1 MSELLKIFL
10 TFCIILFLLRKKL
23 HIGYVM
29 IIASS
34 VLFGLYVMTP
44 SDIYRAISNTVVNK
58 ITLELFLALS
68 LIRMFEII
76 LRERNVLSNMMKTV
90 KEVFPS
96 RRAVIISMP
105 VLIGMLPSLGGAY
118 FSAPMVKEATEGMK
132 MSSEEKAFINYWF
145 RHPWE
150 YILPLYP
157 GILLASAI
165 ANIPLYNLITA
176 NLPYALVMTA
186 TGFMY
191 SMRGLEKKEQQ
202 PLGAETGLASKSLKA
217 LKKEGFSFFP
227 IFAVLFMVVFLHIQ
241 LHYALLAL
249 TVPLL
254 IFFKYRLKDILRITR
269 HGFAWEV
276 LILIFG
282 VMLFKETMEASGAV
296 RNLSVFFVEEGI
308 AILPVICLL
317 PFLVGLLTGLTV
329 GFVGSTFPLLI
340 SLGGGTLAH
349 ISLAFAAGF
358 LGVLLSPVHLCL
370 ILTKEYFKA
379 ELWGVY
385 RKIAP
390 ASALIFVAACVEY
403 LALK

>member
-1 MSELLKIFL
+1 MSDLLKITV
-10 TFCIILFLLRKKL
+10 TFCLILFCLRKKL

-29 IIASS
+29 MIASV
-34 VLFGLYVMTP
+34 VLFALYIMTP
-44 SDIYRAISNTVVNK
+44 AHVYGAVRNTVLNA
-58 ITLELFLALS
+58 ITLQLLLALS

-76 LRERNVLSNMMKTV
+76 LREQNVLSNMMKTV

-118 FSAPMVKEATEGMK
+118 FSAPMVKEATEK
-132 MSSEEKAFINYWF
+132 LNMSQEEKTFINYWF

-157 GILLASAI
+157 GILLAAAI
-165 ANIPLYNLITA
+165 ADIPLYHLITA
-176 NLPYALVMTA
+176 NLLYALVMA
-186 TGFMY
+186 VTGFMY
-191 SMRGLEKKEQQ
+191 SMRGLGKKEKKTALFDKGTVSE
-202 PLGAETGLASKSLKA
+202 SFRV
-217 LKKEGFSFFP
+217 LKKEGLSFVP
-227 IFAVLFMVVFLHIQ
+227 ITAVLLMVVFLHVQ
-241 LHYALLAL
+241 LHYALLVL

-254 IFFKYRLKDILRITR
+254 IFYKYRPRDMLRITR

-276 LILIFG
+276 FILIAG

-296 RNLSVFFVEEGI
+296 KNLSSFFVEKGI
-308 AILPVICLL
+308 PVLPIVCLL

-340 SLGGGTLAH
+340 SLGGDSLAH

-358 LGVLLSPVHLCL
+358 IGVLLSPVHLCL
-370 ILTKEYFKA
+370 ILTIEYFRA
-379 ELWGVY
+379 DLWGVY
-385 RKIAP
+385 RKIIP
-390 ASALIFVAACVEY
+390 ASVLIFIAACIEY
-403 LALK
+403 LVIK